1 MAIQA
6 GLKREYDLFYAPLSS
21 GNHGE
26 WPTLREIDT
35 VPCQEVL
42 HRGHRLGAFQ
52 GPGRTLS
59 NAAPLSALGMARDGI
74 TQAFGYFDVDVEGAF
89 EPLEEALHNALP
101 EREGGAG

>member
-1 MAIQA
+1 MLARWRSKQA
-6 GLKREYDLFYAPLSS
+6 SSREYDLFYAPLSG

-26 WPTLREIDT
+26 WPPLREVDT

-59 NAAPLSALGMARDGI
+59 TGAPLSALGMARDGI
-74 TQAFGYFDVDVEGAF
+74 TQAFGYFDVDVKDAF
-89 EPLEEALHNALP
+89 EPLEEVLHNALP
-101 EREGGAG
+101 E